1 MSVLISATTIGE
13 RTNPM
18 PLKNTLT
25 QNLTDQQRLERLAQ
39 LCEEL
44 QAAVDQAGDHRR
56 LLEQV
61 KQTAQEL
68 LTDQESRPPSKKKR
82 R

>member
-1 MSVLISATTIGE
+1 M
-13 RTNPM
+13 R
-18 PLKNTLT
+18 LKNTQNTSLT
-25 QNLTDQQRLERLAQ
+25 EQQRLERLAK

-44 QAAVDQAGDHRR
+44 QDAVDQAGDHRR

-68 LTDQESRPPSKKKR
+68 LSDEEAKPASGRKKR
-82 R
+82 QTD

>member
-1 MSVLISATTIGE
+1 MV
-13 RTNPM
+13 
-18 PLKNTLT
+18 KNTLNE
-25 QNLTDQQRLERLAQ
+25 NLTDQQRLERLAQ

-44 QAAVDQAGDHRR
+44 QNAVDQAGDHRR

-68 LTDQESRPPSKKKR
+68 LTDEESKPERKKPR
-82 R
+82 RQA

>member
-1 MSVLISATTIGE
+1 MAV
-13 RTNPM
+13 
-18 PLKNTLT
+18 KNT
-25 QNLTDQQRLERLAQ
+25 QNQSLTDQQRLERLAQ

-44 QAAVDQAGDHRR
+44 QSAVEQAGDHRR

-68 LTDQESRPPSKKKR
+68 LSDQESKPQNRKSR
-82 R
+82 RRD

>member
-1 MSVLISATTIGE
+1 MA
-13 RTNPM
+13 
-18 PLKNTLT
+18 LKHTAM

-56 LLEQV
+56 LLEQL
-61 KQTAQEL
+61 KQTAQDL
-68 LTDQESRPPSKKKR
+68 LTDQESQPSGKKKR
-82 R
+82 RKTGPE

>member
-1 MSVLISATTIGE
+1 MAPVAGYTMTV
-13 RTNPM
+13 
-18 PLKNTLT
+18 KNTLN
-25 QNLTDQQRLERLAQ
+25 QHLTDQQRLARLAQ

-56 LLEQV
+56 LLEQL

-68 LTDQESRPPSKKKR
+68 LTDEETKPVRRRSRRKAASQ
-82 R
+82 

>member
-1 MSVLISATTIGE
+1 
-13 RTNPM
+13 M
-18 PLKNTLT
+18 PLKNTLN
-25 QNLTDQQRLERLAQ
+25 QNLTDQQRLERLAR

-68 LTDQESRPPSKKKR
+68 LTDRESKPRARRPRQR
-82 R
+82 RGQD

>member
-1 MSVLISATTIGE
+1 MMTV
-13 RTNPM
+13 
-18 PLKNTLT
+18 KNTLN
-25 QNLTDQQRLERLAQ
+25 QQLTDQQRLARLAQ

-56 LLEQV
+56 LLEQL

-68 LTDQESRPPSKKKR
+68 LTDEETKPPARRSRRKPATG
-82 R
+82 

>member
-1 MSVLISATTIGE
+1 MT
-13 RTNPM
+13 
-18 PLKNTLT
+18 LKNSLSE
-25 QNLTDQQRLERLAQ
+25 NLTDQQRLERLAQ

-56 LLEQV
+56 LLEQL

-68 LTDQESRPPSKKKR
+68 LTDQESRPATKKR
-82 R
+82 RR

>member
-1 MSVLISATTIGE
+1 
-13 RTNPM
+13 M
-18 PLKNTLT
+18 PLKNAANQT
-25 QNLTDQQRLERLAQ
+25 LTDQQRLERLTQ

-44 QAAVDQAGDHRR
+44 QSAVDQAGDHRR

-68 LTDQESRPPSKKKR
+68 LTDQESQPPRKR
-82 R
+82 SRRRDGNYVDDKPKP